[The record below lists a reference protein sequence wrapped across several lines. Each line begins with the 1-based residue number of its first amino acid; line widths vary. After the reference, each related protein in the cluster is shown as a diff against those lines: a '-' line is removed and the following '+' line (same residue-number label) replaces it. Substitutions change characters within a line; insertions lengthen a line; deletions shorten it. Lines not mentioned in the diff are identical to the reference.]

1 MAERKKQSL
10 LNGAMVLSMAVVIVK
25 IISVFFKI
33 YMTYAIGFEGRAYY
47 ATAYN
52 IYTPIYSIA
61 LAGLP
66 TAVSRMVAEFAAKN
80 RFKDVRMLMKASNQ
94 LFITMGVICT
104 ALVLLLA
111 YPYAQSVNM
120 LNAIPAIITL
130 APSMFFCCVMSSYR
144 GYYQGMRN
152 MTPSAMSQI
161 YEAAGKLIFGFV
173 SINLVTAGVIPFLDR
188 IPLLKNVVSDTV
200 SAYAAAGAI
209 AGVTIGAVFSF
220 LYLFIR
226 YRSKKDG
233 ITEAELLASP
243 ESFTAKSLRKQLLQL
258 SVPMATSSIV
268 SNITTL
274 IDNWTVQNR
283 LQYVL
288 DAFPSLF
295 ENDFSNIVQTLGFTA
310 TEELKDYLFGA
321 YDTVLEFKNLVPTFT
336 ITLGL
341 SALPVLRE
349 MWMNKDSKGIKTS
362 IESVVRMTL
371 LIAFP
376 AGIGLA
382 VLSQDV
388 LSLFYGLSGKNALAI
403 EHIAPVLVIYGL
415 TVFLLA
421 IEQPL
426 VSMLQAVSKEKVPI
440 YAIAVGAVVKIVAN
454 YILVGLPSVNMKGA
468 AIGSMLCNLTIDAI
482 CLYHLLKATNVR
494 MEWKST
500 VFKPLFCAV
509 CAGAAAWGT
518 NTVFERLIGGFQGV
532 SIINGENISCILGV
546 VAAVVVYVICLLLSR
561 TLPKDDIK
569 MLPKGE
575 KIAKVL
581 EKYKLIG

>member
-10 LNGAMVLSMAVVIVK
+10 LNGAMVLSMAVIVVK

-33 YMTYAIGFEGRAYY
+33 YMTYAISFEGRAYY

-66 TAVSRMVAEFAAKN
+66 TAVSRMVAEYAAKG

-94 LFITMGVICT
+94 LFITMGIVCT
-104 ALVLLLA
+104 VLVLILA
-111 YPYAQSVNM
+111 YPYAVSVNM
-120 LNAIPAIITL
+120 LNAIPAILTL
-130 APSMFFCCVMSSYR
+130 APSMFFCCIMSSYR

-173 SINLVTAGVIPFLDR
+173 AINLVTLGVIPFLDK
-188 IPLLKNVVSDTV
+188 IPLLSSVVSDTV

-209 AGVTIGAVFSF
+209 AGVTIGSILSF
-220 LYLFIR
+220 LYLYIR

-233 ITEAELLASP
+233 ITEAELIASP
-243 ESFTAKSLRKQLLQL
+243 ESLPAKKLRKQLLTL
-258 SVPMATSSIV
+258 SVPMATSAIV
-268 SNITTL
+268 SNVTTL

-288 DAFPSLF
+288 DEFPSLF
-295 ENDFSNIVQTLGFTA
+295 SGEFANVVQTLGFTA
-310 TEELKDYLFGA
+310 TAELKDYLFGA

-349 MWMNKDSKGIKTS
+349 MWMTRDEKGIKTS

-382 VLSQDV
+382 VLSEDV
-388 LSLFYGLSGKNALAI
+388 LSLFYGLSEKNALAI

-440 YAIAVGAVVKIVAN
+440 VAIACGAAIKVIAN
-454 YILVGLPSVNMKGA
+454 FILVGMPSINMKGA
-468 AIGSMLCNLTIDAI
+468 AIGSCLCNLTIDAI
-482 CLYHLLKATNVR
+482 CLFSLLKATNVR
-494 MEWKST
+494 MNWLST
-500 VFKPLFCAV
+500 VFKPLLCAV
-509 CAGAAAWGT
+509 LAGSAAWGT
-518 NTVFERLIGGFQGV
+518 NALLEKLLGGFEGV
-532 SIINGENISCILGV
+532 SVLNGDNLACCFAV
-546 VAAVVVYVICLLLSR
+546 VAAVVVYAISLLLTR
-561 TLPKDDIK
+561 TLPKSDIK

>member
-10 LNGAMVLSMAVVIVK
+10 LNGAMVLSMAVIVVK

-33 YMTYAIGFEGRAYY
+33 YMTYAISFEGRAYY

-66 TAVSRMVAEFAAKN
+66 TAVSRMVAEYAAKE
-80 RFKDVRMLMKASNQ
+80 RFKDVRTLMKASNQ
-94 LFITMGVICT
+94 LFVAMGIICT
-104 ALVLLLA
+104 VLVLLLA
-111 YPYAQSVNM
+111 YPYALSVNM
-120 LNAIPAIITL
+120 LNAIPAILTL

-173 SINLVTAGVIPFLDR
+173 AINLVTAGVIPFLDK
-188 IPLLKNVVSDTV
+188 IPVLSNVVSDTV

-209 AGVTIGAVFSF
+209 AGVTIGAIFSF

-233 ITEAELLASP
+233 ISEAELLASP
-243 ESFTAKSLRKQLLQL
+243 ESLPAKTLRKQLLSL
-258 SVPMATSSIV
+258 SVPMATSAIV
-268 SNITTL
+268 SNVTTL

-288 DAFPSLF
+288 DEFPSLF
-295 ENDFSNIVQTLGFTA
+295 NSEFADVVQTLGFTA
-310 TEELKDYLFGA
+310 TTELKDYLFGA

-349 MWMNKDSKGIKTS
+349 MWMNRDEKGIKTS
-362 IESVVRMTL
+362 VESVVRMTL
-371 LIAFP
+371 MIAFP

-382 VLSQDV
+382 VLSEDV
-388 LSLFYGLSGKNALAI
+388 LSLFYGLSEKNALAI

-440 YAIAVGAVVKIVAN
+440 VAIACGAVVKIIAN
-454 YILVGLPSVNMKGA
+454 FILVGLPSVNMKGA
-468 AIGSMLCNLTIDAI
+468 AIGSFLCNLTIDVI
-482 CLYHLLKATNVR
+482 CLISLLKATKIRLDWMSAVL
-494 MEWKST
+494 
-500 VFKPLFCAV
+500 KPLFCAV
-509 CAGAAAWGT
+509 CAGGAAWCV
-518 NTVFERLIGGFQGV
+518 NTLFEKFLGGFTGISV
-532 SIINGENISCILGV
+532 LNGDNLACCFAVL
-546 VAAVVVYVICLLLSR
+546 AAVVVYAITLLLTRS
-561 TLPKDDIK
+561 LPKSDIK

-575 KIAKVL
+575 KIAKLL
-581 EKYKLIG
+581 EKYKFIG

>member
-10 LNGAMVLSMAVVIVK
+10 LNGAMILSMAVVVVK

-33 YMTYAIGFEGRAYY
+33 YMTYAISFEGRAYY

-66 TAVSRMVAEFAAKN
+66 TAVSRMVAEYAAKE
-80 RFKDVRMLMKASNQ
+80 RFKDVRTLMKASNQ
-94 LFITMGVICT
+94 LFITMGIVCT
-104 ALVLLLA
+104 VLVLLLA
-111 YPYAQSVNM
+111 YPYALSVNM
-120 LNAIPAIITL
+120 LNAIPAILTL
-130 APSMFFCCVMSSYR
+130 APSMFFCCIMSSYR

-173 SINLVTAGVIPFLDR
+173 AINLVTAGVIPFLDK
-188 IPLLKNVVSDTV
+188 IPVLNHVVSDTV

-209 AGVTIGAVFSF
+209 AGVTIGSIFSF

-233 ITEAELLASP
+233 ITEAELLSSP
-243 ESFTAKSLRKQLLQL
+243 ESLPAKTLRKQLLTL
-258 SVPMATSSIV
+258 SVPMATSAIV
-268 SNITTL
+268 SNVTTL

-288 DAFPSLF
+288 DEFPSLF
-295 ENDFSNIVQTLGFTA
+295 NSEFANVVQTLGFTA
-310 TEELKDYLFGA
+310 TTELKDYLFGA

-349 MWMNKDSKGIKTS
+349 MWMNRDENGIKTS

-371 LIAFP
+371 MIAFP

-382 VLSQDV
+382 VLSEDV
-388 LSLFYGLSGKNALAI
+388 LSLFYGLSEKNALAI

-440 YAIAVGAVVKIVAN
+440 VAIACGAVVKIIAN
-454 YILVGLPSVNMKGA
+454 FILVGLPSVNMKGA
-468 AIGSMLCNLTIDAI
+468 AIGSFLCNLTIDAI
-482 CLYHLLKATNVR
+482 CLFSLLKATKIRLNW
-494 MEWKST
+494 MSA

-509 CAGAAAWGT
+509 CAGGAAWCV
-518 NTVFERLIGGFQGV
+518 NTLFEKLFGGFEGISV
-532 SIINGENISCILGV
+532 LNGENIACGFAV
-546 VAAVVVYVICLLLSR
+546 AAAVVVYAITLLLSR
-561 TLPKDDIK
+561 SLPKSDIK